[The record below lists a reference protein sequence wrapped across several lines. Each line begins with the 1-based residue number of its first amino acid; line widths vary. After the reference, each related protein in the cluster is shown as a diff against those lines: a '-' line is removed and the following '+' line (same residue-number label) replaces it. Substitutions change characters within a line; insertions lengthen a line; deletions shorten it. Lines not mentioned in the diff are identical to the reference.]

1 MVFIFFAKI
10 ERKVVVKMRNV
21 DAKGVLMQKKLL
33 ILLVI
38 GVLLISVLF
47 IMRSCNRDTRDDIT
61 ENKSE
66 ASLNE
71 EVSESLNSSN
81 YNDDRWLK
89 IKVKVEDKYVYES
102 DFLKPQEVL
111 SMDII
116 KENNL
121 DIKGKN
127 AVAEIHSYT
136 ADKQFITMSE
146 IVIQDSI
153 QQ

>member
-1 MVFIFFAKI
+1 MFLQKI
-10 ERKVVVKMRNV
+10 ERKLVAKMRKVNSM
-21 DAKGVLMQKKLL
+21 GILMQKKLL
-33 ILLVI
+33 ILLII
-38 GVLLISVLF
+38 GVLLISTLF
-47 IMRSCNRDTRDDIT
+47 VSRSCNRDTKDDIT
-61 ENKSE
+61 ANKSE

-89 IKVKVEDKYVYES
+89 IKVKVNDKYVYES
-102 DFLKPQEVL
+102 DFLRPQEVL

-121 DIKGKN
+121 NLEGKN
-127 AVAEIHSYT
+127 TVAEIHSYT

-146 IVIQDSI
+146 IVIQDSVK
-153 QQ
+153 Q